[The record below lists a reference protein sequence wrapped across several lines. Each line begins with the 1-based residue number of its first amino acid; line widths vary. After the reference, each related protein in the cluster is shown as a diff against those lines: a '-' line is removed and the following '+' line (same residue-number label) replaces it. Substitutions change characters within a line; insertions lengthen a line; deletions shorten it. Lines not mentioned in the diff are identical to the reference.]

1 MSRHWVLTTW
11 NAKAMAGFPASI
23 AAPLARC
30 ALSSRSMAAHLAV
43 RDKGVPWIGIDS
55 SDPHPITLPLR
66 GCHLAGQKS
75 PGALVACGASEA
87 VDERIRGHRR
97 HAQLWCAVCVTPP

>member
-55 SDPHPITLPLR
+55 SDPHPITLPSR

-75 PGALVACGASEA
+75 PGALVACGAS
-87 VDERIRGHRR
+87 RR
-97 HAQLWCAVCVTPP
+97 YTSEFEDIGGMPAFGAPFA

>member
-1 MSRHWVLTTW
+1 
-11 NAKAMAGFPASI
+11 MAGFPASI

-55 SDPHPITLPLR
+55 SDPHPITLPSR

-75 PGALVACGASEA
+75 PGALVACGASRREA
-87 VDERIRGHRR
+87 SEFNDIGVMPNFGALFAEHRR
-97 HAQLWCAVCVTPP
+97 SDGRAP